1 MCSTNRNTTRRVWC
15 RIFISIRWVGSCS
28 HQSSLFQVRLHACI
42 YLIFMKQASACMH
55 SAVYVSDTTT
65 TAMHAER
72 LVMDCVAWLGCKE
85 DLVGL
90 RTRSE
95 STQGFGRLIIPASAR
110 PAGGG
115 CCGRSL
121 EGNQPPARRT
131 APCSFPA
138 RNGRPTGSSFLLSSV
153 R

>member
-138 RNGRPTGSSFLLSSV
+138 RLVLVSV
-153 R
+153 TVR